1 MMGLEIKEKILKR
14 TWKKFPKLSRKMMRK
29 LLMMFSILFNTG
41 CLSTVEID
49 EPIVWEFKII
59 EHNGKKLVCEDP
71 EKLYERLKSCERGK
85 IQ

>member
-1 MMGLEIKEKILKR
+1 
-14 TWKKFPKLSRKMMRK
+14 
-29 LLMMFSILFNTG
+29 MFLILFNTG